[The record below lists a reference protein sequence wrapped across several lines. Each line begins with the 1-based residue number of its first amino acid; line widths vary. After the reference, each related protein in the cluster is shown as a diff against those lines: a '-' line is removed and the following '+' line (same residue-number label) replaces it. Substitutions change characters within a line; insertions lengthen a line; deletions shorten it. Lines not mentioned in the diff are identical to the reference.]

1 MQRGFPAALLKFR
14 GKHQF
19 KHSGSVEKNSGSF
32 LELCISSK
40 FVSEKYYENKIRSF
54 AWNLVWFKI

>member
-32 LELCISSK
+32 LDLCVSLK
-40 FVSEKYYENKIRSF
+40 FVSEKYYENRVSSF
-54 AWNLVWFKI
+54 AWNLIWFKL